1 MFAINILV
9 KLLDDKIQLR
19 YSEREQ
25 NNTVEYIQKTL
36 NIKKFYSY
44 FSLSKYS
51 FS

>member
-25 NNTVEYIQKTL
+25 NNTVEYNLVITII
-36 NIKKFYSY
+36 NPA
-44 FSLSKYS
+44 
-51 FS
+51 